1 MAPSPAGINRTTS
14 DGGTI
19 ILNKYQLTKLLGR
32 GSFAKVYHGRSLID
46 DSSVA
51 VKVIEKP
58 SIADPSMEPRL
69 VREVAAMRRLNH
81 PNILKLH
88 EVLATKTKIYLVM
101 ELASGGELFTQLA
114 RRGRMKESTARRFF
128 QQIVSTLHFCHQNGV
143 THRDLKP
150 QNLLLDEHGN
160 LKISDFG
167 LSALP
172 ESHKDGLLHTA
183 CGTPAYT
190 APEIVRRR
198 GYDGSK
204 ADAWSCG
211 IILFIFLAGYLP
223 FDDSNLANMYR
234 KIHQREFVFPDWIP
248 KQPRIII
255 QKLLDP
261 NPKTR
266 MSFDTLMSLPWFK
279 KSLKPDPSL
288 GLDNC
293 DDSQSE
299 SETETNGNEL
309 NSIKYKTKMNAFDLI
324 SMSSGLDLSAIFEEK
339 IVRKERRFT
348 STASVAEIEKRV
360 VEVGEKLGYK
370 LKKMKDKD
378 NWNRD
383 VVGLVKGR
391 VVVLAKVL
399 EVAFELL
406 LVEMTVVNGGGGD
419 GVSDGEWEEMRLGF
433 EDVVVSWHC

>member
-1 MAPSPAGINRTTS
+1 MATTRTPSINRTAS

-19 ILNKYQLTKLLGR
+19 ILNKYQLTRLLGR

-58 SIADPSMEPRL
+58 SIADPTMEPRL

-101 ELASGGELFTQLA
+101 ELAAGGELFTQLA

-128 QQIVSTLHFCHQNGV
+128 QQIVSTLHFCHENGV
-143 THRDLKP
+143 AHRDLKP
-150 QNLLLDEHGN
+150 QNLLLDENGN

-190 APEIVRRR
+190 APEIVRRK
-198 GYDGSK
+198 GYDGAK
-204 ADAWSCG
+204 ADAYSCG
-211 IILFIFLAGYLP
+211 IILFMFLAGYLP

-234 KIHQREFVFPDWIP
+234 KIHQRELTFPDWIP

-255 QKLLDP
+255 Q
-261 NPKTR
+261 
-266 MSFDTLMSLPWFK
+266 
-279 KSLKPDPSL
+279 
-288 GLDNC
+288 
-293 DDSQSE
+293 
-299 SETETNGNEL
+299 TEAVENDLE
-309 NSIKYKTKMNAFDLI
+309 SIKRKTSMNAFDLI
-324 SMSSGLDLSAIFEEK
+324 SMSSGLDLSGIFEEK
-339 IVRKERRFT
+339 IVKKERRFT
-348 STASVAEIEKRV
+348 TRATVAEIEKRV
-360 VEVGEKLGYK
+360 VEVGDRLGFRSK
-370 LKKMKDKD
+370 RMKDKE
-378 NWNRD
+378 NWNRE

-399 EVAFELL
+399 EVAVELL
-406 LVEMTVVNGGGGD
+406 LVEMTVVGGGD
-419 GVSDGEWEEMRLGF
+419 GLNDVDWEEMKLGF
-433 EDVVVSWHC
+433 QDVVVSWHC

>member
-1 MAPSPAGINRTTS
+1 MASSINRTAS

-19 ILNKYQLTKLLGR
+19 ILNKYQLTRLLGR

-58 SIADPSMEPRL
+58 TVADPSMEPRL

-101 ELASGGELFTQLA
+101 ELAAGGELFTQLS
-114 RRGRMKESTARRFF
+114 RRGRMKEPTARRFF
-128 QQIVSTLHFCHQNGV
+128 QQIVSTLNFCHQNGV
-143 THRDLKP
+143 AHRDLKP
-150 QNLLLDEHGN
+150 QNLLLDEQGN

-172 ESHKDGLLHTA
+172 ESQKDGLLHTA

-190 APEIVRRR
+190 APEIVRRK

-211 IILFIFLAGYLP
+211 IILFMFLAGYLP
-223 FDDSNLANMYR
+223 FDDSNLATMYR

-266 MSFDTLMSLPWFK
+266 MSIETLMGLSWFK
-279 KSLKPDPSL
+279 KSLRPDPLELFS
-288 GLDNC
+288 G
-293 DDSQSE
+293 E
-299 SETETNGNEL
+299 SETFTEDH
-309 NSIKYKTKMNAFDLI
+309 IKYKGQMNAFDII
-324 SMSSGLDLSAIFEEK
+324 SMSSGLNLSGIFEEK
-339 IVRKERRFT
+339 SVRKERRFT
-348 STASVAEIEKRV
+348 STATAEEIEKRV
-360 VEVGEKLGYK
+360 AEVGERLGYRS
-370 LKKMKDKD
+370 KKMKDKE

-391 VVVLAKVL
+391 VMVLAKVL
-399 EVAFELL
+399 EVAVELL
-406 LVEMTVVNGGGGD
+406 LVEMTVVGGGD
-419 GVSDGEWEEMRLGF
+419 GFSDVEWEELTVGF
-433 EDVVVSWHC
+433 QDLVVSWHC

>member
-1 MAPSPAGINRTTS
+1 MATSIKRTAS

-19 ILNKYQLTKLLGR
+19 ILNKYQLTRLLGR
-32 GSFAKVYHGRSLID
+32 GSFAKVYHGRSLTD

-101 ELASGGELFTQLA
+101 ELATGGELFTQLA
-114 RRGRMKESTARRFF
+114 RRGRMKEATARRFF
-128 QQIVSTLHFCHQNGV
+128 QQIVSTLRFCHQNGV
-143 THRDLKP
+143 AHRDLKP
-150 QNLLLDEHGN
+150 QNLLLDENGS

-172 ESHKDGLLHTA
+172 ESCKDGLLYTA

-190 APEIVRRR
+190 APEIVRRK
-198 GYDGSK
+198 GYDGAK

-211 IILFIFLAGYLP
+211 IILFMFLAGYLP

-234 KIHQREFVFPDWIP
+234 KIHQRELGFPDWIN
-248 KQPRIII
+248 KQPRMII

-261 NPKTR
+261 NPHTR
-266 MSFDTLMSLPWFK
+266 MSIETLMSLPWFK
-279 KSLKPDPSL
+279 KSLKPDLEVGS
-288 GLDNC
+288 
-293 DDSQSE
+293 
-299 SETETNGNEL
+299 NEL
-309 NSIKYKTKMNAFDLI
+309 DTEMDSDSNKYKTRMNAFDLI

-339 IVRKERRFT
+339 IVRKETRFT
-348 STASVAEIEKRV
+348 TNLTVDEIEKRV
-360 VEVGEKLGYK
+360 GEVGDKLGYR
-370 LKKMKDKD
+370 MKRMRDKE
-378 NWNRD
+378 NWNRE

-391 VVVLAKVL
+391 VVVVAKVL
-399 EVAFELL
+399 EVAVELL
-406 LVEMTVVNGGGGD
+406 LVEMTVVGGGGD
-419 GVSDGEWEEMRLGF
+419 GLNEVDWEEMKLGF
-433 EDVVVSWHC
+433 QDVVVSWHC

>member
-1 MAPSPAGINRTTS
+1 MATRTTTINRTAS

-19 ILNKYQLTKLLGR
+19 ILNKYQLTRLLGR

-58 SIADPSMEPRL
+58 SIADPTMEPRL

-101 ELASGGELFTQLA
+101 ELAAGGELFTQLS
-114 RRGRMKESTARRFF
+114 RRGRMKEATARRFF
-128 QQIVSTLHFCHQNGV
+128 QQIVSTLNFCHQNGV
-143 THRDLKP
+143 AHRDLKP
-150 QNLLLDEHGN
+150 QNLLLDENGN

-172 ESHKDGLLHTA
+172 ESQKDGLLHTA

-190 APEIVRRR
+190 APEIVRRK

-211 IILFIFLAGYLP
+211 IMLFMFLAGYLP

-234 KIHQREFVFPDWIP
+234 KIHQRELAFPDWIP

-261 NPKTR
+261 NPNTR
-266 MSFDTLMSLPWFK
+266 MSIETLMNLPWFK
-279 KSLKPDPSL
+279 KSLRPDPTL
-288 GLDNC
+288 GQDNEPETATSG
-293 DDSQSE
+293 DDSE
-299 SETETNGNEL
+299 
-309 NSIKYKTKMNAFDLI
+309 SIKYKTRMNAFDLI
-324 SMSSGLDLSAIFEEK
+324 SMSSGLDLSGIFEEK

-348 STASVAEIEKRV
+348 TTATVAEIEKRV
-360 VEVGEKLGYK
+360 LEVGDRLGYRSRR
-370 LKKMKDKD
+370 MKDKE

-399 EVAFELL
+399 EVAVELL
-406 LVEMTVVNGGGGD
+406 LVEMTVVGGGD
-419 GVSDGEWEEMRLGF
+419 GLNEVDWEEMKVGF

>member
-1 MAPSPAGINRTTS
+1 MAPLKTNSINRSSS

-19 ILNKYQLTKLLGR
+19 IFNKYQLTRLLGR

-46 DSSVA
+46 DSQVA

-58 SIADPSMEPRL
+58 SIADPTMEPL
-69 VREVAAMRRLNH
+69 LIREVAAMRRLNH

-101 ELASGGELFTQLA
+101 ELAIGGELFSQLS
-114 RRGRMKESTARRFF
+114 RRGKMKESTARHYF
-128 QQIVSTLHFCHQNGV
+128 QQIVSTLNFCHQNGV
-143 THRDLKP
+143 AHRDLKP
-150 QNLLLDEHGN
+150 QNLLLDENGN

-172 ESHKDGLLHTA
+172 ESQKDGLLHTA

-204 ADAWSCG
+204 ADMWSCG
-211 IILFIFLAGYLP
+211 IILFSFLAGYLP
-223 FDDSNLANMYR
+223 FDDSNLAEMYR
-234 KIHQREFVFPDWIP
+234 KIHQREYVFPDWIP

-266 MSFDTLMSLPWFK
+266 MSIDTLMNLPWFK
-279 KSLKPDPSL
+279 KSLKPVPAIE
-288 GLDNC
+288 
-293 DDSQSE
+293 DSSIAE
-299 SETETNGNEL
+299 PETTNSGDEM
-309 NSIKYKTKMNAFDLI
+309 KYKTKMNAFDII
-324 SMSSGLDLSAIFEEK
+324 SMSSGLNLSGIFEEK
-339 IVRKERRFT
+339 VVRKERRFT
-348 STASVAEIEKRV
+348 SRASEAEIEKRV
-360 VEVGEKLGYK
+360 VEVGERLGYSW
-370 LKKMKDKD
+370 KKMKDKE
-378 NWNRD
+378 NWNKD

-391 VVVLAKVL
+391 VVVLTKVL

-406 LVEMTVVNGGGGD
+406 LVEMVVVGGGGD
-419 GVSDGEWEEMRLGF
+419 GFSEVEWEEMKVGF
-433 EDVVVSWHC
+433 QDVVVSWHCH

>member
-1 MAPSPAGINRTTS
+1 MAPPSPATSINRTSS

-19 ILNKYQLTKLLGR
+19 ILNKYQLTRLLGR

-58 SIADPSMEPRL
+58 SIADPTMEPRL

-101 ELASGGELFTQLA
+101 ELASGGELFTQLS
-114 RRGRMKESTARRFF
+114 RRGRMKEATARRYF
-128 QQIVSTLHFCHQNGV
+128 QQIVSTLNFCHQNGV
-143 THRDLKP
+143 AHRDLKP
-150 QNLLLDEHGN
+150 QNLLLDDDGN

-172 ESHKDGLLHTA
+172 ESQKDGLLHTA

-190 APEIVRRR
+190 APEIVRRK
-198 GYDGSK
+198 GYDGAK

-234 KIHQREFVFPDWIP
+234 KIHLREFAFPDWMP

-266 MSFDTLMSLPWFK
+266 MSIETLMNLSWFK
-279 KSLKPDPSL
+279 KSLRPDPTL
-288 GLDNC
+288 ELHN
-293 DDSQSE
+293 
-299 SETETNGNEL
+299 ETEAEATEEDDL
-309 NSIKYKTKMNAFDLI
+309 SSIKYKTTMNAFDII
-324 SMSSGLDLSAIFEEK
+324 SMSSGLDLSGIFEEK
-339 IVRKERRFT
+339 IVRKDRRFT
-348 STASVAEIEKRV
+348 TTATAAEIERRV
-360 VEVGEKLGYK
+360 VEVGERLGYRS
-370 LKKMKDKD
+370 KKMKDKE
-378 NWNRD
+378 NRNRD
-383 VVGLVKGR
+383 VMGLVKGR

-399 EVAFELL
+399 EVAVDLL
-406 LVEMTVVNGGGGD
+406 LVEMTVVGGGG
-419 GVSDGEWEEMRLGF
+419 GFSEVEWEEFKVGF

>member
-1 MAPSPAGINRTTS
+1 MATTRTPSINRTAS

-19 ILNKYQLTKLLGR
+19 ILNKYQLTRLLGR

-58 SIADPSMEPRL
+58 SIADPTMEPRL

-101 ELASGGELFTQLA
+101 ELAAGGELFTQLA

-128 QQIVSTLHFCHQNGV
+128 QQIVSTLHFCHENGV
-143 THRDLKP
+143 AHRDLKP
-150 QNLLLDEHGN
+150 QNLLLDENGN

-190 APEIVRRR
+190 APEIVRRK
-198 GYDGSK
+198 GYDGAK
-204 ADAWSCG
+204 ADAYSCG
-211 IILFIFLAGYLP
+211 IILFMFLAGYLP

-234 KIHQREFVFPDWIP
+234 KIHQRELTFPDWIP

-261 NPKTR
+261 NPNTR
-266 MSFDTLMSLPWFK
+266 MSIETLMNLPWFK
-279 KSLKPDPSL
+279 KSLKQPDPTVEEE
-288 GLDNC
+288 
-293 DDSQSE
+293 QQHQ
-299 SETETNGNEL
+299 TEAVENDLE
-309 NSIKYKTKMNAFDLI
+309 SIKRKTSMNAFDLI
-324 SMSSGLDLSAIFEEK
+324 SMSSGLDLSGIFEEK
-339 IVRKERRFT
+339 IVKKERRFT
-348 STASVAEIEKRV
+348 TRATVAEIEKRV
-360 VEVGEKLGYK
+360 VEVGDRLGFRSK
-370 LKKMKDKD
+370 RMKDKE
-378 NWNRD
+378 NWNRE

-399 EVAFELL
+399 EVAVELL
-406 LVEMTVVNGGGGD
+406 LVEMTVVGGGD
-419 GVSDGEWEEMRLGF
+419 GLNDVDWEEMKLGF
-433 EDVVVSWHC
+433 QDVVVSWHC